1 MSMNATVID
10 QLNRLAAP
18 SRALSLAWRSLALA
32 IALLTLMLA
41 GCSILPVSQAPATGP
56 RTQVVSTA
64 FKMLGRPY
72 RYGGSAPNGF
82 DCSGLVQF
90 SYRQAG
96 LTVPRTALEQ
106 YERSTPVPDNR
117 LQPGDLLFFTLNS
130 RRVAHVGIYVGDGK
144 FIHAPA
150 IGKQVMES
158 RLDEPFWHG
167 HLVRAGR
174 LF

>member
-1 MSMNATVID
+1 MAAVTIAL
-10 QLNRLAAP
+10 QNRLSAP
-18 SRALSLAWRSLALA
+18 AEALSRLWRMLMLGITMLSLA
-32 IALLTLMLA
+32 LT
-41 GCSILPVSQAPATGP
+41 GCSTVPVSQLPVTGA
-56 RTQVVSTA
+56 RAEVVDTA
-64 FKMLGRPY
+64 FAMLGRPY
-72 RYGGSAPNGF
+72 RYGGSAPSGF

-96 LTVPRTALEQ
+96 LHVPRTARDQ
-106 YERSTPVPDNR
+106 YERATPIPENR
-117 LQPGDLLFFTLNS
+117 VQPGDLLFFSLGS

-150 IGKQVMES
+150 SGQRVIES
-158 RLDEPFWHG
+158 RLDDPFWQH